1 MKRMIGLAL
10 DAARGDNVN
19 AVPRRIIKI
28 YNKHP
33 KEILFIFA
41 PLATLVRRTNAQKG
55 TGPR

>member
-1 MKRMIGLAL
+1 MIGLAL